1 MRFYVSVG
9 ALYDIKMRASVCL
22 KALYIILSKWESVY
36 AECTLHNIIE
46 MIVCMFLNA
55 LHMILLKWDLVCL

>member
-9 ALYDIKMRASVCL
+9 ALYDIKIRARVCL
-22 KALYIILSKWESVY
+22 KALYIILLKWEFVC
-36 AECTLHNIIE
+36 AECTIHNIIE

-55 LHMILLKWDLVCL
+55 LHMLLLKWNLVCF